1 MSERINR
8 REFSGLMAGGMA
20 LLSEAAPAWAQPAGT
35 ISVRQ
40 TADTKRFAEEPVLK
54 WQPAEGSSAETIVL
68 DPSRTYQEMLGFGG
82 ALTDASAYMIN
93 QLDAAAREKFLHEL
107 YHPSELGLEVT
118 RICVGSSDYAA
129 SMYSYDEGDPDPEL
143 QRFSIDHDKQYILPQ
158 LRIARKYNPDLYV
171 LASPWSPPG
180 WMKAN
185 GTMLGGSLKP
195 KSFPVYAK
203 YLMKFLQSYQ
213 AEGVPVDAITP
224 QNETDTDQD
233 GRMPACVWAQEHEI
247 VFVSQHLGPLLE
259 QNKIATKIWILDHNF
274 NLWGRVINEL
284 ENPLVSRYVDGVA
297 WHPYVGSVTAV
308 SRVHDLFP
316 DKNMYS
322 TEGGFEATFSLVGPV
337 TFGAGAPGGAGPEP
351 AGGTGGRRPRRD
363 PQSAETIARAGAGA
377 ANAVRN
383 WMKCIIVWNLVLD
396 ENGKPNIGPFNGRG
410 FITIDSQTKEIT
422 RSGNY
427 WAMKHYTHAAR
438 RGAKRFDS
446 QGAVE
451 GVAHVA
457 FVNPNG
463 AKTVVLSNTGAARR
477 IPLHLGGLRTEISLP
492 RNSVTNLDWV

>member
-1 MSERINR
+1 
-8 REFSGLMAGGMA
+8 
-20 LLSEAAPAWAQPAGT
+20 
-35 ISVRQ
+35 
-40 TADTKRFAEEPVLK
+40 
-54 WQPAEGSSAETIVL
+54 
-68 DPSRTYQEMLGFGG
+68 
-82 ALTDASAYMIN
+82 
-93 QLDAAAREKFLHEL
+93 
-107 YHPSELGLEVT
+107 
-118 RICVGSSDYAA
+118 
-129 SMYSYDEGDPDPEL
+129 MYSYDEGDPDPEL

-158 LRIARKYNPDLYV
+158 LRIARKHNPDLYV

-185 GTMLGGSLKP
+185 GSMLGGSLKP
-195 KSFPVYAK
+195 RSFPAYAK

-224 QNETDTDQD
+224 QNEVDTDQD

-316 DKNMYS
+316 EKNMYS
-322 TEGGFEATFSLVGPV
+322 TEGGFEATFSLVGPM

-351 AGGTGGRRPRRD
+351 ADGTAGRRPRRD
-363 PQSAETIARAGAGA
+363 PQAAEAIARAGAGA

-410 FITIDSQTKEIT
+410 FTTIDSRTKEIT

-438 RGAKRFDS
+438 RGARRFDS
-446 QGAVE
+446 EGAVE
-451 GVAHVA
+451 GVVHVA

-477 IPLHLGGLRTEISLP
+477 IQLHLGGLKTEIALP
-492 RNSVTNLDWV
+492 QNSVTNLDWA

>member
-1 MSERINR
+1 
-8 REFSGLMAGGMA
+8 
-20 LLSEAAPAWAQPAGT
+20 
-35 ISVRQ
+35 
-40 TADTKRFAEEPVLK
+40 
-54 WQPAEGSSAETIVL
+54 
-68 DPSRTYQEMLGFGG
+68 
-82 ALTDASAYMIN
+82 
-93 QLDAAAREKFLHEL
+93 
-107 YHPSELGLEVT
+107 
-118 RICVGSSDYAA
+118 
-129 SMYSYDEGDPDPEL
+129 
-143 QRFSIDHDKQYILPQ
+143 
-158 LRIARKYNPDLYV
+158 V

-180 WMKAN
+180 WMKAS

-195 KSFPVYAK
+195 RNFPVYAR

-213 AEGVPVDAITP
+213 AEGVAVDAITS
-224 QNETDTDQD
+224 QNEVDTDQD

-247 VFVSQHLGPLLE
+247 VFVSEHLGPLLE

-322 TEGGFEATFSLVGPV
+322 TEGDFEATFSLVGPM

-363 PQSAETIARAGAGA
+363 PQSAETIARAGVGA

-396 ENGKPNIGPFNGRG
+396 ENGKPNIGPFDVSG
-410 FITIDSQTKEIT
+410 FTTINSGTKEIT

-457 FVNPNG
+457 FVNPND

-477 IPLHLGGLRTEISLP
+477 IQLHLGGLMTEISLP
-492 RNSVTNLDWV
+492 QNSVTNLNWV

>member
-1 MSERINR
+1 MSQRINR
-8 REFSGLMAGGMA
+8 REFSGLLASGMA

-40 TADTKRFAEEPVLK
+40 TADTKRFAEEMVPAGTISVRQTADTKRFAEEPALK
-54 WQPAEGSSAETIVL
+54 WQPTEGSSANAIVL

-93 QLDAAAREKFLHEL
+93 QLDAAARKKFLHEL

-158 LRIARKYNPDLYV
+158 LRIARKHNPDLYV

-195 KSFPVYAK
+195 RNFPAYAR
-203 YLMKFLQSYQ
+203 YLVKFLQSYQ

-224 QNETDTDQD
+224 QNEVDTDQD

-274 NLWGRVINEL
+274 NLWGRVVNEL

-322 TEGGFEATFSLVGPV
+322 TEGGFEATPS
-337 TFGAGAPGGAGPEP
+337 A
-351 AGGTGGRRPRRD
+351 TG
-363 PQSAETIARAGAGA
+363 
-377 ANAVRN
+377 
-383 WMKCIIVWNLVLD
+383 
-396 ENGKPNIGPFNGRG
+396 
-410 FITIDSQTKEIT
+410 
-422 RSGNY
+422 
-427 WAMKHYTHAAR
+427 
-438 RGAKRFDS
+438 
-446 QGAVE
+446 
-451 GVAHVA
+451 
-457 FVNPNG
+457 
-463 AKTVVLSNTGAARR
+463 
-477 IPLHLGGLRTEISLP
+477 
-492 RNSVTNLDWV
+492 